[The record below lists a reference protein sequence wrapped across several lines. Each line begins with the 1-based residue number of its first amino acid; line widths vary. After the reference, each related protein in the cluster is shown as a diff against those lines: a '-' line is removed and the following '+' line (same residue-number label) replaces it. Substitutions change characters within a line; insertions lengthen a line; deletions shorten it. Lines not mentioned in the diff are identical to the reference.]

1 MPPQPLA
8 NYRRQCTRYFGPEA
22 LDHRPEFAK
31 PIAHSIIT
39 AAHGEHDWSVFLSR
53 LVGTQAYHMVDSYS
67 AVQTDR
73 ARRDLIISSAN
84 TRLTD
89 EFYRTFWAVLSV
101 WSESCHDRHIFAHWI
116 SGWAT
121 ELPDLLLFAHPDHLA
136 EWGAR
141 IHANTDP
148 RNLDDKKILAYRLAN
163 AETAASNIAEARQ
176 FILRIGD
183 VLWLRNTDLAN
194 SQRTHELLIRQTRV
208 EAALALYD
216 RRHAAQGSSRPK

>member
-8 NYRRQCTRYFGPEA
+8 NYRTLCTRYFGPEA
-22 LDHRPEFAK
+22 IDRRPEFAK
-31 PIAHSIIT
+31 FVAQSIIT

-53 LVGTQAYHMVDSYS
+53 LVGTQAYHVVDMYS

-89 EFYRTFWAVLSV
+89 EFYRTFWAVLFV
-101 WSESCHDRHIFAHWI
+101 WGESCKDRNIFAHWI

-121 ELPDLLLFAHPDHLA
+121 ELPDVLLFVHPDHLA

-141 IHANTDP
+141 IHANTNP
-148 RNLDDKKILAYRLAN
+148 INLDDTKILAYRQPDAELA
-163 AETAASNIAEARQ
+163 ARNIAEARQ
-176 FILRIGD
+176 FVLRIGD
-183 VLWLRNTDLAN
+183 VLWLRNTDLSN
-194 SQRTHELLIRQTRV
+194 SQRTL
-208 EAALALYD
+208 
-216 RRHAAQGSSRPK
+216 